1 MERGTTKL
9 SRASLTK
16 IGPNCERR
24 LTTPATT
31 SPSQKILCPD
41 GNRFLP
47 SLRFACKKRRK
58 STKPRK
64 NKTPTSRQQQ
74 DCQVKPFN
82 CFFDL
87 RQRFGVK
94 FYSSFFSPL
103 SSLFSF
109 FGDRRRTTQR
119 LRFFCSPFSRLFC
132 LGKGKRTVVLLF
144 KGHGQTSC
152 MDSRA

>member
-1 MERGTTKL
+1 VERGTTKL

-24 LTTPATT
+24 LTTPTTT

-94 FYSSFFSPL
+94 FYSSFFFTPLISFFFLWGQTQDHSTSAFFLFLIFSPL
-103 SSLFSF
+103 L
-109 FGDRRRTTQR
+109 
-119 LRFFCSPFSRLFC
+119 
-132 LGKGKRTVVLLF
+132 LGKGKANGCFIV
-144 KGHGQTSC
+144 
-152 MDSRA
+152 